1 MGDTVNDTILD
12 MVKNLKSTVEIRSS
26 TQEFISLKRSVSS
39 MNSNDSSIEEATPVK
54 RLKRESQMDLSYIGS
69 PREMRRLRADL
80 LEARNTIKALES
92 RISHMHCVQKEMQ
105 LMFDEENQVLKRQNE
120 YNNRTIEGLENQLQ
134 SIRKRE
140 SELKADLIKVNDK
153 YNLLKMKTSEQIEK
167 LEKTVED
174 FKEESRQ
181 LMSEEHSAVPKLE
194 RKIAAL
200 ETMLEAAQEDAEA
213 QKKLATEL
221 EGMIRQESRPFD
233 LPQERFIELFRLN
246 KELCL
251 TLIQMVE
258 PYLQDPVLTLRKVSK
273 DIIVLA
279 ALRFYATGAYQR
291 TIGQDLNLGLSQT
304 SVHRCIHKVTDIID
318 EHLAKLF
325 IKFPNTSRKRQEIKV
340 EFMNKYGFPGV
351 VGAVDG
357 THIAILK
364 PEVEEH
370 NFINRKGFH
379 SLNVQVVSDE
389 KKRLAEHNASERNL
403 EQKEQAL
410 QRARLQIKELEY
422 AKETFLEYQ
431 GQAKTQAHKL
441 AHYAELEKE
450 NAQLKE
456 ENARIRDAIQNK
468 LLLEEEVNDLKNR
481 LVKYKEQEKKLA
493 QESQNAMYLSE
504 WRAVA
509 RGICESTDSD
519 AALPHLLRSA
529 VERLQTQELA
539 LTSEKVELESQLKTA
554 LFVNSYERDLT
565 MCVNTSTTGTAANQL
580 QSQKERIENL
590 EKIVEGY
597 RDMVSKL
604 ENDLQTIQPIQ
615 SDVVPAR
622 ADQIARLQNEIRQL
636 KNENDKLRDKKDEL
650 EMQLESYVVG
660 QDSLRG
666 GEVLHLANNP
676 LTECI
681 AQRESYIEKL
691 EQDVERLKKKIKN
704 LEKGF
709 ETSKLS
715 DTISN
720 PHEVN
725 ALKEQLK
732 AQESQAQMLKE
743 YFKSQMQEFRNV
755 IYMLLGYKIDRT
767 QALYKLRSM
776 YAERSEDHLCFQ
788 VNKEGELNLLENEYS
803 ATLEEM
809 INLHLRH
816 QKSIP
821 VFLSAITMDLFNSKT
836 MTKTI
841 QIE

>member
-1 MGDTVNDTILD
+1 MDDRVNDTIMD
-12 MVKNLKSTVEIRSS
+12 MVKNLKSTVEIRRS

-153 YNLLKMKTSEQIEK
+153 YNLLKMQTSEQIEK
-167 LEKTVED
+167 LEKTVEE

-181 LMSEEHSAVPKLE
+181 IMSEEHSAVPKLE

-213 QKKLATEL
+213 QKKLAAEL
-221 EGMIRQESRPFD
+221 E
-233 LPQERFIELFRLN
+233 
-246 KELCL
+246 
-251 TLIQMVE
+251 
-258 PYLQDPVLTLRKVSK
+258 
-273 DIIVLA
+273 
-279 ALRFYATGAYQR
+279 
-291 TIGQDLNLGLSQT
+291 
-304 SVHRCIHKVTDIID
+304 
-318 EHLAKLF
+318 
-325 IKFPNTSRKRQEIKV
+325 
-340 EFMNKYGFPGV
+340 
-351 VGAVDG
+351 
-357 THIAILK
+357 
-364 PEVEEH
+364 
-370 NFINRKGFH
+370 
-379 SLNVQVVSDE
+379 
-389 KKRLAEHNASERNL
+389 KRLSEHNASERSL

-431 GQAKTQAHKL
+431 EQAKSQAHKL

-450 NAQLKE
+450 NVQLKE

-481 LVKYKEQEKKLA
+481 LIKYKEHEKKLVELQA

-554 LFVNSYERDLT
+554 LYEAKVAKSEVEKNQKLIAELKVTGEQKQNLIHRMQKKLLLVSRERDSYRLQLDSYERDLT

-615 SDVVPAR
+615 SDIVPVR

-676 LTECI
+676 LTDCI
-681 AQRESYIEKL
+681 AQRENYIEKL

-715 DTISN
+715 ETILN
-720 PHEVN
+720 PQEVN